1 MPVQRVMYRSP
12 LELTLILHYGPFV
25 PAGKAADLLSY
36 PSLQALIAARR
47 RGRLPFALCRLD
59 GRRGWFAKTSDISR
73 WIESVS
79 SGPDPTASKTQAA

>member
-1 MPVQRVMYRSP
+1 MYRSP
-12 LELTLILHYGPFV
+12 LELTLILHYGPYV

-73 WIESVS
+73 WIESADSNSESVAT
-79 SGPDPTASKTQAA
+79 TAQGM